1 MTATSARRKQWLF
14 ISSRAPW
21 DGSAPLACADLLLA
35 AAVFDQ
41 DVSVVFL
48 GAGVLQLLPDQD
60 GSALGTKSFAKLFPA
75 LDLYEVRKVYAD
87 AAALRKWNLVPGA
100 LLLPVEPLD
109 TAMLRTLLAQNGAV
123 YVF

>member
-1 MTATSARRKQWLF
+1 MLT
-14 ISSRAPW
+14 
-21 DGSAPLACADLLLA
+21 

-48 GAGVLQLLPDQD
+48 GAGVLQLLPEQD
-60 GSALGTKSFAKLFPA
+60 GAALGTKAFTKLFPA
-75 LDLYEVRKVYAD
+75 LDLYEIRKVHAD
-87 AAALRKWNLVPGA
+87 AAALRAWNLDPAA

-109 TAMLRTLLAQNGAV
+109 TAMLRTLLAQSGAV